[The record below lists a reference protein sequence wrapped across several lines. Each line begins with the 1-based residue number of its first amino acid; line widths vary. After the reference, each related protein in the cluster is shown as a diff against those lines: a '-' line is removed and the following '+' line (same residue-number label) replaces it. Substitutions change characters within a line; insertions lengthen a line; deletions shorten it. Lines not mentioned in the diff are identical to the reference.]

1 MISRRSFMVG
11 GCCALHAASMLHA
24 GPTSTQ
30 QPTPGFICSTIE
42 PPREDQDG
50 FVPFSAIATPAERQ
64 ATESKAGQVKMTPYG
79 TAFFSQRWNRAH
91 GLTPNTGLITLGVH
105 FLEGSS
111 DQRDAVRR
119 HASEWISGDLGKL
132 LTFEFDVPRHRSQIR
147 VAFTPQD
154 GNWSYVGNQNRNIA
168 PSQKTMNIE
177 NLSRRV
183 VCHEFGHA
191 IGLQHEHLHPAAGI
205 VWDEP
210 AVIADMAAQGWSEA
224 QTRSNILTRYGK
236 DAACIGDAQFNRAS
250 IMIYPVPR
258 HWTKNGFSVGQTD
271 SISPRD
277 VLCLTGLYS

>member
-1 MISRRSFMVG
+1 MISRRLFMAG
-11 GCCALHAASMLHA
+11 GCCALHAVSTLQTGAASA
-24 GPTSTQ
+24 Q

-50 FVPFSAIATPAERQ
+50 FVPFSAIATPPERQ
-64 ATESKAGQVKMTPYG
+64 AAQGAADQSKMTPYG

-105 FLEGSS
+105 FLDGSA

-119 HASEWISGDLGKL
+119 YASEWIGGDLAKL
-132 LTFEFDVPRHRSQIR
+132 LAFEFDVPRHRSQLR
-147 VAFTPQD
+147 VSFTPGD
-154 GNWSYVGNQNRNIA
+154 GNWSYVGNLNRTIA

-183 VCHEFGHA
+183 ICHEFGHA
-191 IGLQHEHLHPAAGI
+191 IGLQHEHLHPASGI
-205 VWDEP
+205 IWDES
-210 AVIADMAAQGWSEA
+210 AVIADMAAQGWSES
-224 QTRSNILTRYGK
+224 QTRSNILARYSK
-236 DAACIGDAQFNRAS
+236 DAACIGDPQFNRVS
-250 IMIYPVPR
+250 IMIYPIPR

-277 VLCLTGLYS
+277 VTCLKGLYS